1 MYKFNN
7 SNLSFDEW
15 IRLND
20 IETPQ
25 IIEASEIIA
34 DQAETIEQQE
44 DKILELRGLLES
56 FDFDSVD
63 KELSLIAQMCTQT
76 SRINESLTNI
86 TKILDNY
93 KLRIEEV

>member
-44 DKILELRGLLES
+44 DKILELTKLIES
-56 FDFDSVD
+56 FDFESIQYELDSIDSRDSTD
-63 KELSLIAQMCTQT
+63 KNTRSITLIE
-76 SRINESLTNI
+76 RVLN
-86 TKILDNY
+86 NY
-93 KLRIEEV
+93 KLRIKDV